1 MNEWTIEV
9 GESNFELEVLER
21 SQEVPIVVDFWA
33 PWCAPCR
40 TLGPILEK
48 LCTEHSGEFILAKVN
63 VDENPSLAAA
73 FGVQGIPAVKFIK
86 NGEIAGEFTGALPEP
101 LVREALSRLLPTE
114 FDKQADAAAKLENE
128 GKLSEAKA
136 LYQSILDKEP
146 NHSKALLGMGR
157 LLMNESD
164 RTAALECLE
173 KVSLSADE
181 RKEAD
186 RLIALLQ
193 LQGKGDQDET
203 SLRQALKADPTNL
216 ENRFLL
222 AQALAGKE
230 KYEEALKEFLT
241 VVATDR
247 NFRDDGARIA
257 MVQIF
262 EVLGPD
268 NPLTEKYRSELAKA
282 LFR

>member
-1 MNEWTIEV
+1 MVV
-9 GESNFELEVLER
+9 G
-21 SQEVPIVVDFWA
+21 QIKIV
-33 PWCAPCR
+33 
-40 TLGPILEK
+40 
-48 LCTEHSGEFILAKVN
+48 KVN

>member
-1 MNEWTIEV
+1 MNQWTIEV
-9 GESNFELEVLER
+9 GERNFEVEVLER
-21 SQEVPIVVDFWA
+21 SRQVPVVVDFWA

-48 LCTEHSGEFILAKVN
+48 LCAEHSGEFILAKLN
-63 VDENPSLAAA
+63 VDDNPSLAAA

-86 NGEIAGEFTGALPEP
+86 DGEIAGEFTGALPEP
-101 LVREALSRLLPTE
+101 MVREALVRLLPSE
-114 FDKQADAAAKLENE
+114 SDKQADTAANLENE

-146 NHSKALLGMGR
+146 NHAKALLGLGR

-164 RTAALECLE
+164 RAGALECLE
-173 KVSLSADE
+173 KVSLSSDE

-193 LQGKGDQDET
+193 LQGQGDQDET
-203 SLRQALKADPTNL
+203 PLRQALKADPNDL
-216 ENRFLL
+216 EARFRL
-222 AQALAGKE
+222 AQVLAGKE
-230 KYEEALKEFLT
+230 NYEEALAEFLNI
-241 VVATDR
+241 VKTDR
-247 NFRDDGARIA
+247 NFRDDGARVA
-257 MVQIF
+257 MLQIF
-262 EVLGPD
+262 EVLESD
-268 NPLTEKYRSELAKA
+268 HPLTEKYRSELAKV

>member
-1 MNEWTIEV
+1 MNQWTIEV
-9 GESNFELEVLER
+9 GESNFEMEVLER
-21 SQEVPIVVDFWA
+21 SRQVPVVVDFWA

-40 TLGPILEK
+40 TLGPILER
-48 LCTEHSGEFILAKVN
+48 LCAEHSGEFILAKVN
-63 VDENPSLAAA
+63 VDDNPSLAAA

-86 NGEIAGEFTGALPEP
+86 DGEIAGEFTGALPEP
-101 LVREALSRLLPTE
+101 MVREALSRLLPSE
-114 FDKQADAAAKLENE
+114 SDKQADTAVSLENE

-136 LYQSILDKEP
+136 LYQSILDNEP
-146 NHSKALLGMGR
+146 NHSKALLGLGR
-157 LLMNESD
+157 LLMNESEH
-164 RTAALECLE
+164 TAALDCLE
-173 KVSLSADE
+173 KISLSSDE

-203 SLRQALKADPTNL
+203 ALRQALEADPDNL
-216 ENRFLL
+216 DKQFSL

-230 KYEEALKEFLT
+230 NYEEALNEFLNI
-241 VVATDR
+241 VKTDR
-247 NFRDDGARIA
+247 NFRDDGARVA

-262 EVLGPD
+262 EVLGSEH
-268 NPLTEKYRSELAKA
+268 PLTEKYRSELAKV